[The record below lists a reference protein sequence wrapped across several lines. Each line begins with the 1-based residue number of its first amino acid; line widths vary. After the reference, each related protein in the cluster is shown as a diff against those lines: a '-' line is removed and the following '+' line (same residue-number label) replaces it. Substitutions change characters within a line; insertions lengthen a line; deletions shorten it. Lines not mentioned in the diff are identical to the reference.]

1 MANRLVEKV
10 MGIMGFEDEGQ
21 DEDTRLRE
29 DRFENE
35 EAAPAVKKKGQLLSL
50 HSQRQVNVVITEP
63 RSFDEVQSI
72 TDNLKNRRPVVVNL
86 EKADQD
92 LAKRVV
98 DFVSGATYALNG
110 SLQKVGNG
118 IFLFVPSN
126 MGIASEL
133 KEQIKER
140 GAFAWIR

>member
-1 MANRLVEKV
+1 

-21 DEDTRLRE
+21 DEESRLRE
-29 DRFENE
+29 ERFENE
-35 EAAPAVKKKGQLLSL
+35 EAAPGVKKKGQLLSL

-63 RSFDEVQSI
+63 KSFDEVQSI

-133 KEQIKER
+133 KEQIQER
-140 GAFAWIR
+140 GAFSWIR